1 MKSAA
6 AFIQQIIRHPTEI
19 TVRGESGFTFS
30 FAERDAAAVTRVSE
44 FFSGQPTTVSA
55 EFDDELNETFIYLD
69 LPA

>member
-1 MKSAA
+1 MQNVA
-6 AFIQQIIRHPTEI
+6 AFIQQVIRHPSEI

-30 FAERDAAAVTRVSE
+30 FAGQDTAAAARVAE
-44 FFSGQPTTVSA
+44 FFSGQPATVSA